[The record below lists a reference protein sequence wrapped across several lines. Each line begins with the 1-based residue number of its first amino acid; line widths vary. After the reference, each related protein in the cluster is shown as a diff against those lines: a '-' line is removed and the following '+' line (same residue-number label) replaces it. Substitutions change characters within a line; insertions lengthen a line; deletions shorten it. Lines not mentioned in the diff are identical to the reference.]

1 MLAAVRWIL
10 TFSCIHCF
18 CCRFPLRITQ
28 RKSEALQTRESLLG
42 YAVLS
47 SARAAMQ
54 LRKTDGCGTDRVQVR
69 TIFYLN
75 HGVFH
80 TPRVRFPFTTTQCT
94 RPCCSAASF
103 LKRSQGVGAGAGAP
117 FLVYSPL
124 LFVSSPSVLLPTP
137 RRILLLFFKTGFDAS
152 RSVQAVAKK
161 KKKLLARKRFRV
173 GVMSRACVCVC
184 FNVVP
189 LLVYA
194 TSRSPQ
200 VRARTP
206 LLPVTVFFNSRR
218 SSEDAVYLC
227 L

>member
-10 TFSCIHCF
+10 TFLYIYIHCF

-54 LRKTDGCGTDRVQVR
+54 LRKTDGCRTDKSSGPDH
-69 TIFYLN
+69 FYLN
-75 HGVFH
+75 RDVFH

-103 LKRSQGVGAGAGAP
+103 FKAHSRCWNRSRRTISCLLTSSLCQ
-117 FLVYSPL
+117 FPL
-124 LFVSSPSVLLPTP
+124 RVAADASANV
-137 RRILLLFFKTGFDAS
+137 IIFKTGFDAS

-161 KKKLLARKRFRV
+161 KKKSCLRV
-173 GVMSRACVCVC
+173 NALGLVLCPVRVCVLTL
-184 FNVVP
+184 FHY
-189 LLVYA
+189 LYTL
-194 TSRSPQ
+194 R
-200 VRARTP
+200 RA
-206 LLPVTVFFNSRR
+206 LRR
-218 SSEDAVYLC
+218 SAHELRYSP
-227 L
+227 